1 MISRTKY
8 FKCSFIASSLEKNV
22 SSDFF
27 REVGSVWEFLT
38 LSGRLF
44 HIAGAYDLV
53 ALPPNRIVFK
63 SLGFGKTRRDC
74 SCCLL
79 FVLNDGTSPR
89 QIPVHVFMSF
99 ANKYPCILVSTRK
112 PTLTH
117 LVSVNLAEWRKIS
130 YFWASYLTLSVAWPI
145 SGRIGIHHQ
154 IQIRRPIHSSFYV
167 GRGFRKMTLNGPWR
181 EKWECQNYVS
191 R

>member
-1 MISRTKY
+1 MFFY
-8 FKCSFIASSLEKNV
+8 NV

-44 HIAGAYDLV
+44 HTAGAYDLV
-53 ALPPNRIVFK
+53 ALPLNRIVFK
-63 SLGFGKTRRDC
+63 SLGFGRTRRDC

-89 QIPVHVFMSF
+89 QIPVHVFISF
-99 ANKYPCILVSTRK
+99 ANECPCILVSTRK

-117 LVSVNLAEWRKIS
+117 LVSVNLAEWRKKKVTFGLHTWRCQSRGQYQGESVFIIKS
-130 YFWASYLTLSVAWPI
+130 KSENLFTLRFMLEEVS
-145 SGRIGIHHQ
+145 
-154 IQIRRPIHSSFYV
+154 
-167 GRGFRKMTLNGPWR
+167 
-181 EKWECQNYVS
+181 EKW